1 MDDYIADKL
10 ALAALGELFKSERI
24 ASIIRRPARA
34 FGGRTALE
42 LIKEGRI
49 QEVKQAYE
57 QGLTYQ
63 G

>member
-1 MDDYIADKL
+1 MEDYIAD
-10 ALAALGELFKSERI
+10 RI
-24 ASIIRRPARA
+24 ANTALSEIFKNEQIASVIRRPARA
-34 FGGRTALE
+34 FGGKTALD

-49 QEVKQAYE
+49 AEVKRLYE